1 MKKFI
6 KLIALSLV
14 LVMSVALLA
23 SCAAP
28 NKDPDK
34 AVEALK
40 DNGYVAVKSD
50 ILGAA
55 GLYALGVK
63 DVDAVVT
70 GTKTE
75 DDKLETVTV
84 IYFKDK
90 DAANT
95 AWEKV
100 QDYAEDKKDDNT
112 DWVVKKSGA
121 MIYFG
126 TKQAVKDAK

>member
-1 MKKFI
+1 MDEEE
-6 KLIALSLV
+6 V
-14 LVMSVALLA
+14 
-23 SCAAP
+23 
-28 NKDPDK
+28 
-34 AVEALK
+34 
-40 DNGYVAVKSD
+40 
-50 ILGAA
+50 
-55 GLYALGVK
+55 

-112 DWVVKKSGA
+112 DWVVTQVPGSGGA
-121 MIYFG
+121 LEWISPTGRRYVVQPERKVPVFRSARAG
-126 TKQAVKDAK
+126 DASNAPF